1 MTIDEIIPDKVL
13 IVSVLGF
20 SLTMT
25 DLDIVMKLMIG
36 CATLIYV
43 IYKALNEKRK
53 YDSNRKDE
61 NIEQ

>member
-43 IYKALNEKRK
+43 IYKALNEKKK
-53 YDSNRKDE
+53 YDDGKSNR
-61 NIEQ
+61 

>member
-1 MTIDEIIPDKVL
+1 MTIDEMIPDKVL
-13 IVSVLGF
+13 VVSVLGF

-25 DLDIVMKLMIG
+25 DLDIVLKLMIG

-53 YDSNRKDE
+53 YDDSRKEQNRE
-61 NIEQ
+61 L

>member
-1 MTIDEIIPDKVL
+1 MTIDEIMPDKVL

-43 IYKALNEKRK
+43 IYKALNEKKK
-53 YDSNRKDE
+53 YDDGKFNRE
-61 NIEQ
+61 